1 MFINIYMKDHLSYYR
16 KINQVPTLDIND
28 NKKNLLLKQR
38 FAFYFTLKISE
49 NDFNNKTVL
58 ELCPGSG
65 YNSYYLLEKCKIKS
79 IELVDYSDDSIKKL
93 NKNLSKFK
101 NVTIKKEKIQSYDTK
116 NVYDFVIM
124 ENALDGFKSDE
135 MIFKKLCKFTKKGGS
150 IIFNFGDIF
159 GIFSTKIRFLYSKL
173 ILDQRNISDFNE
185 KLKFLS
191 SLFSSHI
198 LYLSKN
204 TRSAEKWVLD
214 NILNEEWIKREN
226 YFNYDKLKKLIKSN
240 FFIKSSSPT
249 FEKKFIWYKNKNF
262 NTHNLEI
269 FEEYN
274 EQKINL
280 LDFETEF
287 QSRFNTK
294 KLEQHIIKLYKLISK
309 IELEKKIKVGNLN
322 KIQKEIEMIAK
333 ILGKNKFNNKVSLA
347 LNEISNAIVKY
358 NNNNKIKVNTKY
370 LNRMWGIYTQNC
382 CIVKT
387 K

>member
-1 MFINIYMKDHLSYYR
+1 MKDHLSYYH
-16 KINQVPTLDIND
+16 KINQVPTIDISD

-93 NKNLSKFK
+93 NKNLSKFE
-101 NVTIKKEKIQSYDTK
+101 NTTIKREKIQSYDTK
-116 NVYDFVIM
+116 KVYDFVIM
-124 ENALDGFKSDE
+124 ENALDGFKNDE
-135 MIFKKLCKFTKKGGS
+135 IIFKKLCKFTKKGGS

-173 ILDQRNISDFNE
+173 ILDQRNINDFND

-204 TRSAEKWVLD
+204 SRSTEKWVLD

-226 YFNYDKLKKLIKSN
+226 YFDYDKLKKLIKSN
-240 FFIKSSSPT
+240 FLIKSTSPT
-249 FEKKFIWYKNKNF
+249 FEKKFTWYKNKNF
-262 NTHNLEI
+262 DTHNLEI

-274 EQKINL
+274 KQKINL
-280 LDFETEF
+280 LDFETKFKKE
-287 QSRFNTK
+287 FNTK
-294 KLEQHIIKLYKLISK
+294 KLKQHITKLYKLISK
-309 IELEKKIKVGNLN
+309 IELEDRIKVENLN

-333 ILGKNKFNNKVSLA
+333 ILNKNKFNNKVSLA
-347 LNEISNAIVKY
+347 LNEISNAILKY
-358 NNNNKIKVNTKY
+358 NNNKKIKVNTKY

>member
-1 MFINIYMKDHLSYYR
+1 
-16 KINQVPTLDIND
+16 
-28 NKKNLLLKQR
+28 
-38 FAFYFTLKISE
+38 
-49 NDFNNKTVL
+49 
-58 ELCPGSG
+58 
-65 YNSYYLLEKCKIKS
+65 
-79 IELVDYSDDSIKKL
+79 
-93 NKNLSKFK
+93 
-101 NVTIKKEKIQSYDTK
+101 
-116 NVYDFVIM
+116 M

-135 MIFKKLCKFTKKGGS
+135 IVFKKLCKFTKKGGS

-173 ILDQRNISDFNE
+173 ILDQRNINDFND

-204 TRSAEKWVLD
+204 SRSTEKWVLD

-226 YFNYDKLKKLIKSN
+226 YFDYDKLKKLIKSN
-240 FFIKSSSPT
+240 FLIKSTSPT
-249 FEKKFIWYKNKNF
+249 FEKKFTWYKNKNF
-262 NTHNLEI
+262 DTHNLEI

-274 EQKINL
+274 KQKINL
-280 LDFETEF
+280 LDFETKFKKE
-287 QSRFNTK
+287 FNTK
-294 KLEQHIIKLYKLISK
+294 KLKQHITKLYKLISK
-309 IELEKKIKVGNLN
+309 IELEDKIKVENLN

-333 ILGKNKFNNKVSLA
+333 ILNKNKFNNKVSLA
-347 LNEISNAIVKY
+347 LNEISNAILKY
-358 NNNNKIKVNTKY
+358 NNNKKIKVNTKY

>member
-1 MFINIYMKDHLSYYR
+1 MKDHLSYYH
-16 KINQVPTLDIND
+16 KINQVPTIDISD
-28 NKKNLLLKQR
+28 NKNLLLKQR
-38 FAFYFTLKISE
+38 FAFYFTLKILES
-49 NDFNNKTVL
+49 DFNNKTVL

-93 NKNLSKFK
+93 NKNLSKFE
-101 NVTIKKEKIQSYDTK
+101 NTTIKRERIQSYDTK
-116 NVYDFVIM
+116 KVYDFVIM

-135 MIFKKLCKFTKKGGS
+135 IIFKKLCKFTKKGGS

-173 ILDQRNISDFNE
+173 ILDQRNISDFND

-204 TRSAEKWVLD
+204 SRSTEKWVLD

-226 YFNYDKLKKLIKSN
+226 YFDYNKLKKLIKSN
-240 FFIKSSSPT
+240 FLIKSTSPA
-249 FEKKFIWYKNKNF
+249 FEKKFTWYKNKNF
-262 NTHNLEI
+262 DTHNLEI

-274 EQKINL
+274 KQKINL
-280 LDFETEF
+280 LDFETKFKKE
-287 QSRFNTK
+287 FNTK
-294 KLEQHIIKLYKLISK
+294 KLEQHITKLYKLISK
-309 IELEKKIKVGNLN
+309 IELEDKIKVENLN
-322 KIQKEIEMIAK
+322 KIQKEIKMIAK
-333 ILGKNKFNNKVSLA
+333 ILNKNKFNNKVSLA

-358 NNNNKIKVNTKY
+358 NNNKKIKVNTKY
-370 LNRMWGIYTQNC
+370 LNKMWGIYTQNC

>member
-1 MFINIYMKDHLSYYR
+1 MKDHLSYYR
-16 KINQVPTLDIND
+16 KINQVPTIDIGD

-49 NDFNNKTVL
+49 NDFSNKTVL

-101 NVTIKKEKIQSYDTK
+101 NTTTKRERIQSYDTK
-116 NVYDFVIM
+116 KVYDFVIM
-124 ENALDGFKSDE
+124 ENALDGFKNDE
-135 MIFKKLCKFTKKGGS
+135 IIFKKLCKFTKKGGS

-173 ILDQRNISDFNE
+173 ILDQRNISDFND

-204 TRSAEKWVLD
+204 SRSTEKWVLD

-226 YFNYDKLKKLIKSN
+226 YFDYDKLKKLIKSN
-240 FFIKSSSPT
+240 FLIKSTSPT
-249 FEKKFIWYKNKNF
+249 FEKKFTWYKNKNF
-262 NTHNLEI
+262 DTHNLEI

-274 EQKINL
+274 KQKINL
-280 LDFETEF
+280 LDFETKFKKE
-287 QSRFNTK
+287 FNTK
-294 KLEQHIIKLYKLISK
+294 KLEQHITKLYKLISK
-309 IELEKKIKVGNLN
+309 IELEDRIKVENLN
-322 KIQKEIEMIAK
+322 KIQKEIEMITK
-333 ILGKNKFNNKVSLA
+333 ILNKNKFNNKVSLA
-347 LNEISNAIVKY
+347 LNEISNAILKY
-358 NNNNKIKVNTKY
+358 NNNKKIKVNTKY

>member
-1 MFINIYMKDHLSYYR
+1 MKDHLSYYR
-16 KINQVPTLDIND
+16 KINQVPTIDIGD

-38 FAFYFTLKISE
+38 FAFYFILKISE
-49 NDFNNKTVL
+49 NDFSNKTVL

-101 NVTIKKEKIQSYDTK
+101 NTTIKRERIQSYDTK
-116 NVYDFVIM
+116 KVYDFVIM

-135 MIFKKLCKFTKKGGS
+135 IIFKKLCKFTKKGGS

-173 ILDQRNISDFNE
+173 ILDQRNISDFND

-204 TRSAEKWVLD
+204 SRSTEKWVLD

-226 YFNYDKLKKLIKSN
+226 YFDYNKLKKLIKSN
-240 FFIKSSSPT
+240 FLIKSTSPA
-249 FEKKFIWYKNKNF
+249 FEKKFTWYKNKNF
-262 NTHNLEI
+262 DTHNLEI

-274 EQKINL
+274 KQKINL
-280 LDFETEF
+280 LDFETKFKKE
-287 QSRFNTK
+287 FNTK
-294 KLEQHIIKLYKLISK
+294 KLEQHITKLYKLISK
-309 IELEKKIKVGNLN
+309 IELEDKIKVENLN
-322 KIQKEIEMIAK
+322 KIQKEIKMIAK
-333 ILGKNKFNNKVSLA
+333 ILNKNKFNNKVSLA

-358 NNNNKIKVNTKY
+358 NNNKKIKVNTKY
-370 LNRMWGIYTQNC
+370 LNKMWGIYTQNC

>member
-1 MFINIYMKDHLSYYR
+1 MKDHLSYYR
-16 KINQVPTLDIND
+16 KINQVPTIDIGD

-49 NDFNNKTVL
+49 NDFSNKTVL

-101 NVTIKKEKIQSYDTK
+101 NTTTKRERIQSYDTK
-116 NVYDFVIM
+116 KVYDFVIM
-124 ENALDGFKSDE
+124 ENALDGFKNDE
-135 MIFKKLCKFTKKGGS
+135 IIFKKLCKFTKKGGS

-173 ILDQRNISDFNE
+173 ILDQRNISDFND

-204 TRSAEKWVLD
+204 SRSTEKWVLD

-226 YFNYDKLKKLIKSN
+226 YFDYDKLKKLIKSN
-240 FFIKSSSPT
+240 FLIKSTSPT
-249 FEKKFIWYKNKNF
+249 FEKKFTWYKNKNF
-262 NTHNLEI
+262 DTHNLEI

-274 EQKINL
+274 KQKINL
-280 LDFETEF
+280 LDFETKFKKE
-287 QSRFNTK
+287 FNTK
-294 KLEQHIIKLYKLISK
+294 KLEQHITKLYKLISK
-309 IELEKKIKVGNLN
+309 IELEDRIKVENLN
-322 KIQKEIEMIAK
+322 KIQKEIEMITK
-333 ILGKNKFNNKVSLA
+333 ILNKNKFNNKVSLA

-358 NNNNKIKVNTKY
+358 KNNKKIKVNTKY

>member
-1 MFINIYMKDHLSYYR
+1 M
-16 KINQVPTLDIND
+16 
-28 NKKNLLLKQR
+28 
-38 FAFYFTLKISE
+38 
-49 NDFNNKTVL
+49 

-93 NKNLSKFK
+93 NKNLSKFENTTTK
-101 NVTIKKEKIQSYDTK
+101 RERIQSYDTK
-116 NVYDFVIM
+116 KVYDFVIM

-135 MIFKKLCKFTKKGGS
+135 IIFKKLCKFTKKGGS

-173 ILDQRNISDFNE
+173 ILDQRNISDFND

-204 TRSAEKWVLD
+204 SRSTEKWVLD

-226 YFNYDKLKKLIKSN
+226 YFDYNKLKKLIKSN
-240 FFIKSSSPT
+240 FLIKSTSPA
-249 FEKKFIWYKNKNF
+249 FEKKFTWYKNKNF
-262 NTHNLEI
+262 DTHNLEI

-274 EQKINL
+274 KQKINL
-280 LDFETEF
+280 LDFETKFKKE
-287 QSRFNTK
+287 FNTK
-294 KLEQHIIKLYKLISK
+294 KLKQHITKLYKLISK
-309 IELEKKIKVGNLN
+309 IELEDKIKVENLN

-333 ILGKNKFNNKVSLA
+333 ILNKNKFNNKVSLA
-347 LNEISNAIVKY
+347 LNEVTNVIINYKKNI
-358 NNNNKIKVNTKY
+358 KIEVNTKY
-370 LNRMWGIYTQNC
+370 LNRLWGIYTQNC
-382 CIVKT
+382 CIFKT

>member
-1 MFINIYMKDHLSYYR
+1 MKDHLSYYH
-16 KINQVPTLDIND
+16 KINQVPTIDISD
-28 NKKNLLLKQR
+28 NKNLLLKQR
-38 FAFYFTLKISE
+38 FAFYFTLKILES
-49 NDFNNKTVL
+49 DFNNKTVL

-93 NKNLSKFK
+93 NKNLSKFE
-101 NVTIKKEKIQSYDTK
+101 NATIKREKIQSYDTK
-116 NVYDFVIM
+116 KVYDFVIM

-135 MIFKKLCKFTKKGGS
+135 IIFKKLCKFTKKGGS

-173 ILDQRNISDFNE
+173 ILDQRNISDFND

-204 TRSAEKWVLD
+204 SRSTEKWVLD

-226 YFNYDKLKKLIKSN
+226 YFDYDKLKKLIKSN
-240 FFIKSSSPT
+240 FLIKSTSPT
-249 FEKKFIWYKNKNF
+249 FEKKFTWYKNKNLD
-262 NTHNLEI
+262 THNLEI

-274 EQKINL
+274 KQKINL
-280 LDFETEF
+280 LDFETKFKKE
-287 QSRFNTK
+287 FNTK
-294 KLEQHIIKLYKLISK
+294 KLEQHITKLYKLISK
-309 IELEKKIKVGNLN
+309 IELEDKIKVGILH

-333 ILGKNKFNNKVSLA
+333 ILDKNKFNNKVSLA
-347 LNEISNAIVKY
+347 LNEITNVIINYKK
-358 NNNNKIKVNTKY
+358 NIKIEVNTKY
-370 LNRMWGIYTQNC
+370 LNRLWGIYTQNC

>member
-1 MFINIYMKDHLSYYR
+1 MKDHLSYYR
-16 KINQVPTLDIND
+16 KINQVPTIDIGD

-38 FAFYFTLKISE
+38 FAFYFILKISE
-49 NDFNNKTVL
+49 NDFSNKTVL

-93 NKNLSKFK
+93 NKNLSKFE
-101 NVTIKKEKIQSYDTK
+101 NTTIKRERIQSYDTK
-116 NVYDFVIM
+116 KVYDFVIM

-135 MIFKKLCKFTKKGGS
+135 IIFKKLCKFTKKGGS

-173 ILDQRNISDFNE
+173 ILDQRNISDFND

-204 TRSAEKWVLD
+204 SRSTEKWVLD

-226 YFNYDKLKKLIKSN
+226 YFDYNKLKKLIKSN
-240 FFIKSSSPT
+240 FLIKSTSPA
-249 FEKKFIWYKNKNF
+249 FEKKFTWYKNKNF
-262 NTHNLEI
+262 DTHNLEI

-274 EQKINL
+274 KQKINL
-280 LDFETEF
+280 LDFETKFKKE
-287 QSRFNTK
+287 FNTK
-294 KLEQHIIKLYKLISK
+294 KLEQHITKLYKLISK
-309 IELEKKIKVGNLN
+309 IELEDKIKVENLN
-322 KIQKEIEMIAK
+322 KIQKEIKMIAK
-333 ILGKNKFNNKVSLA
+333 ILNKNKFNNKVSLA

-358 NNNNKIKVNTKY
+358 NNNKKIKVNTKY
-370 LNRMWGIYTQNC
+370 LNKMWGIYTQNC

>member
-1 MFINIYMKDHLSYYR
+1 MKDHLSYYH
-16 KINQVPTLDIND
+16 KINQVPTIDISD
-28 NKKNLLLKQR
+28 NKNLLLKQR
-38 FAFYFTLKISE
+38 FAFYFTLKILES
-49 NDFNNKTVL
+49 DFNNKTVL

-93 NKNLSKFK
+93 NKNLSKFE
-101 NVTIKKEKIQSYDTK
+101 NTTIKREKIQSYDTK
-116 NVYDFVIM
+116 KVYDFVIM

-135 MIFKKLCKFTKKGGS
+135 IIFKKLCKFTKKGGS
-150 IIFNFGDIF
+150 IIFNFGDVF

-173 ILDQRNISDFNE
+173 ILDQRKINGFND

-191 SLFSSHI
+191 GLFSSHI

-204 TRSAEKWVLD
+204 SRSTEKWVLD

-226 YFNYDKLKKLIKSN
+226 YFDYDKLKKLIKSN
-240 FFIKSSSPT
+240 FLIKSTSPI
-249 FEKKFIWYKNKNF
+249 FEKKFTWYKNKNF
-262 NTHNLEI
+262 DTHNLEI

-274 EQKINL
+274 KQKINL
-280 LDFETEF
+280 LDFETKFKKE
-287 QSRFNTK
+287 FNTK
-294 KLEQHIIKLYKLISK
+294 KLEQHITKLYKLISK
-309 IELEKKIKVGNLN
+309 IELEDKIKVENLN
-322 KIQKEIEMIAK
+322 KIQKEIKMIAK
-333 ILGKNKFNNKVSLA
+333 ILNKNKFNNKVSLA

-358 NNNNKIKVNTKY
+358 NNNKKIKVNTKY

>member
-1 MFINIYMKDHLSYYR
+1 MKDHLSYYR
-16 KINQVPTLDIND
+16 KINQVPTIDIGD

-38 FAFYFTLKISE
+38 FAFYFILKISE
-49 NDFNNKTVL
+49 NDFSNKTVL

-93 NKNLSKFK
+93 NKNLSKFENTTTK
-101 NVTIKKEKIQSYDTK
+101 RERIQSYDTK
-116 NVYDFVIM
+116 KVYDFVIM

-135 MIFKKLCKFTKKGGS
+135 IIFKKLCKFTKKGGS

-173 ILDQRNISDFNE
+173 ILDQRNISDFND

-204 TRSAEKWVLD
+204 SRSTEKWVLD

-226 YFNYDKLKKLIKSN
+226 YFDYNKLKKLIKSN
-240 FFIKSSSPT
+240 FLIKSTSPA
-249 FEKKFIWYKNKNF
+249 FEKKFTWYKNKNF
-262 NTHNLEI
+262 DTHNLEI

-274 EQKINL
+274 KQKINL
-280 LDFETEF
+280 LDFETKFKKE
-287 QSRFNTK
+287 FNTK
-294 KLEQHIIKLYKLISK
+294 KLEQHITKLYKLISK
-309 IELEKKIKVGNLN
+309 IELEDKIKVENLN
-322 KIQKEIEMIAK
+322 KIQKEIKMIAK
-333 ILGKNKFNNKVSLA
+333 ILNKNKFNNKVSLA

-358 NNNNKIKVNTKY
+358 NNNKKIKVNTKY
-370 LNRMWGIYTQNC
+370 LNKMWGIYTQNC